1 MTEENE
7 FSRKRLGNLLRLLLL
22 LFLDVIGL
30 VIFHRL
36 LLRQG
41 ILLFSMVILFTP
53 VFFAAISLQRIRGE
67 LNSDTRNSLNSFT
80 IHFAGCIL
88 LCFAFSFLPQYTI
101 PAMIPA
107 VWLICIA
114 GEFSGICGSIF
125 LLALS
130 WMGSGATGAMLL
142 AEILLV
148 LYGCM
153 GVCMLKK
160 NSRSIPVY
168 ISLFAANLIIPAVCF
183 CMDGNSLTPSL
194 FLMLFA
200 SSAVSLAFL
209 WFAYVPLTRQ
219 RQETLSKSLH
229 EIVQPNYVL
238 VQDMKSYSE
247 IDYAHAV
254 KVSRIAA
261 SCADYIKADSELAAA
276 AGFYYRLGK
285 LAGAPFVENGVALA
299 KEHCFPE
306 SVVTILNEYNGEQHD
321 ISSLES
327 AIVHIADC
335 LVTKFELLDR
345 DTFQNNWNHDM
356 VIYQTM
362 NEKSSAG
369 LYDESGMSM
378 NQFLKIRDFFTKGV
392 DLF

>member
-30 VIFHRL
+30 SIFHRL
-36 LLRQG
+36 TLRQG
-41 ILLFSMVILFTP
+41 ILLFSLIILFVP
-53 VFFAAISLQRIRGE
+53 VFFAAISLQRMRGE
-67 LNSDTRNSLNSFT
+67 LNGDTRSSLNGFT
-80 IHFAGCIL
+80 RHFAGCIL
-88 LCFAFSFLPQYTI
+88 LCFAFSFLPKYTI

-107 VWLICIA
+107 IWLICIA
-114 GEFSGICGSIF
+114 GEFPGVCGSIF
-125 LLALS
+125 LLTVS
-130 WMGSGATGAMLL
+130 WMGSSGTGTMLL
-142 AEILLV
+142 AEVLLV

-153 GVCMLKK
+153 GVCMMKK

-168 ISLFAANLIIPAVCF
+168 ISLFIANLIIPAVCA
-183 CMDGNSLTPSL
+183 CMDGNSLKLSL
-194 FLMLFA
+194 LLLLLF

-209 WFAYVPLTRQ
+209 WFAYDPLTRQ
-219 RQETLSKSLH
+219 RQETLSLSLT
-229 EIVQPNYVL
+229 EIIQPEYML
-238 VQDMKSYSE
+238 VRDMKSYSE

-254 KVSRIAA
+254 KVSRIAS
-261 SCADYIKADSELAAA
+261 SCAEHVNANPELAAA

-306 SVVTILNEYNGEQHD
+306 SVVTILSEYNGEKNA

-327 AIVHIADC
+327 AIVHMADC
-335 LVTKFELLDR
+335 LVAKFELLDR
-345 DTFQNNWNHDM
+345 DTFRNNWNHDM
-356 VIYQTM
+356 VIYQTL

-378 NQFLKIRDFFTKGV
+378 NQFLKIRDYLTKGV